1 MLQAIASWAAVVLV
15 AATATGILLTRD
27 WRWSLGLLGAQYLGA
42 AALAAQHWPLGMAAA
57 KLVAGW
63 MATAALGMTLTGLAP
78 RQRADEQSWPQG
90 RAFRILMAGM
100 VFILAAVLTPR
111 IENVIAGVG
120 SPVIAGTIVLI
131 GIGWLQ
137 LGSSDQ
143 IPRIIVGL
151 LTVMAGFE
159 VFYAAVE
166 GSILVVGMLAVVTLG
181 LGLAGAYLL
190 TASASQDVP

>member
-1 MLQAIASWAAVVLV
+1 MLQAIASWVAVALV
-15 AATATGILLTRD
+15 AASATGILLSRD
-27 WRWSLGLLGAQYLGA
+27 WRWSLGLLSAQYLGA

-63 MATAALGMTLTGLAP
+63 MATAALGMTITGLVS

-90 RAFRILMAGM
+90 RTFRILMAGM

-120 SPVIAGTIVLI
+120 APVIAGTIVLI

-143 IPRIIVGL
+143 VPRIIVGL
-151 LTVMAGFE
+151 LTVIAGFE
-159 VFYAAVE
+159 VFYTAVE
-166 GSILVVGMLAVVTLG
+166 GSILVAGMLAVVTLG
-181 LGLAGAYLL
+181 LGLVGAYLL
-190 TASASQDVP
+190 TAAAPQDVP

>member
-1 MLQAIASWAAVVLV
+1 MLPTIISWAAVALV

-27 WRWSLGLLGAQYLGA
+27 WRWSLGLLSAQYLGA

-63 MATAALGMTLTGLAP
+63 MATAALGMTLTGLASH
-78 RQRADEQSWPQG
+78 QQADEQSWPQG

-111 IENVIAGVG
+111 IENVIGGVG
-120 SPVIAGTIVLI
+120 APVIAGTIVLI

-137 LGSSDQ
+137 LGSSDKVS
-143 IPRIIVGL
+143 RIVVGL

-166 GSILVVGMLAVVTLG
+166 GSILVAGMLAVVTLG
-181 LGLAGAYLL
+181 LGLVGAYLL
-190 TASASQDVP
+190 TAAPQEAP